1 MSVVRLEYRN
11 VTMRFA
17 DSNGAGALTAVRG
30 VSFSIHDAEVV
41 SLIGPTGCGKSTLLN
56 IGSGLTP
63 PSEGSAF
70 VDGERVAGPNAQV
83 AFMLQKDLLLPWRT
97 VAENVTFGV

>member
-17 DSNGAGALTAVRG
+17 DSNGASALTAVRG
-30 VSFSIHDAEVV
+30 VSFSVHDAEVV

-70 VDGERVAGPNAQV
+70 VDGRG
-83 AFMLQKDLLLPWRT
+83 FSRH
-97 VAENVTFGV
+97 